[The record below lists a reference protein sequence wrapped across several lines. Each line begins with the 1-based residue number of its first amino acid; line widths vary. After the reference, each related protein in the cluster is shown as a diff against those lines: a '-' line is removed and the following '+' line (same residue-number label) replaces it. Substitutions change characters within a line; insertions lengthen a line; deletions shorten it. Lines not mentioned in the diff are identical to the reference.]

1 MEIEGSNQKWDKK
14 GRTPALSDAI
24 DHDTGVGSQTG
35 KGKWNMTVNWANFAN
50 GTLLLEFLSGLKKSV
65 TNFFIPKKC
74 RFKLRR
80 ISLFEYFE
88 SLGLKIGLSCF
99 LLKR

>member
-1 MEIEGSNQKWDKK
+1 MEIEGSSQKWDKK

-50 GTLLLEFLSGLKKSV
+50 GTFLLEFLSGLNKV
-65 TNFFIPKKC
+65 C
-74 RFKLRR
+74 YKLFY
-80 ISLFEYFE
+80 SE
-88 SLGLKIGLSCF
+88 KV
-99 LLKR
+99 